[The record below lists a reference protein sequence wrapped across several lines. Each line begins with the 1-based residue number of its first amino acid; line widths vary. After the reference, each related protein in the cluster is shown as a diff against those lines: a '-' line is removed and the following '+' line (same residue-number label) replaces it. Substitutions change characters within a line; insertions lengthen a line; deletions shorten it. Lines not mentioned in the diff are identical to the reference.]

1 MRLNKLNIIGIFLI
15 LFAVLLAATSF
26 LDSAILT
33 LTYHLME
40 GSSKG
45 KSIILFA
52 VMGSLLLFY
61 PLFKSNGLFG
71 KRISALNPRL
81 KIDAQKYLKF
91 TIITI
96 FFTYIVGLLIEVWI
110 RIKLGVSLFTIFV
123 SYNSNEF
130 STTALT
136 HSHVFKSV
144 LGFVIHSL
152 GIHIS
157 SNINAGVPLAQY
169 TVPFSLI
176 ILITFPLIYIAGITA
191 LSEKR
196 DLYKVILAF
205 ALTLSFI
212 TMLDG
217 GMLDYP
223 AWIALA
229 CLLLIYFGSK
239 KPFSARNLS
248 KTKGFWSPRNS
259 VSGHQK
265 SKISDSTKNE
275 VFRKLSKPAII
286 LALIIILRV
295 SVSVFGTNAEFHEV
309 TIIDPSDNINLSGY
323 DVLSVQKEGNI
334 TIIELPG
341 NLSDKPLLLK
351 LIPDLK
357 GKCSG
362 FALSWNYKAWV

>member
-1 MRLNKLNIIGIFLI
+1 MRLNKLNIIGIILI
-15 LFAVLLAATSF
+15 LFAVLLTATSF

-71 KRISALNPRL
+71 KRISTLNPSL
-81 KIDAQKYLKF
+81 KINTQKYLKF

-110 RIKLGVSLFTIFV
+110 RMKLGVSLFTIFV

-176 ILITFPLIYIAGITA
+176 ILITFPLIYIAGIIA

-223 AWIALA
+223 AWIALT

-239 KPFSARNLS
+239 KPFSARN
-248 KTKGFWSPRNS
+248 F
-259 VSGHQK
+259 
-265 SKISDSTKNE
+265 
-275 VFRKLSKPAII
+275 SKPAII
-286 LALIIILRV
+286 MALIIILRV

-334 TIIELPG
+334 TIVELPG

>member
-1 MRLNKLNIIGIFLI
+1 MI
-15 LFAVLLAATSF
+15 LFAALLAVTSF
-26 LDSAILT
+26 LDSTILAI
-33 LTYHLME
+33 TYHLME

-52 VMGSLLLFY
+52 VMGSFLLLY
-61 PLFKSNGLFG
+61 PLFRSNGLIG
-71 KRISALNPRL
+71 KMSSIPHL
-81 KIDAQKYLKF
+81 KIDSQKYLKF
-91 TIITI
+91 TLITI

-123 SYNSNEF
+123 SYNGSNQF

-144 LGFVIHSL
+144 LGYVIHSL
-152 GIHIS
+152 GIHVS
-157 SNINAGVPLAQY
+157 STINTGVPLAQY

-176 ILITFPLIYIAGITA
+176 ILITFPLIYIAGIIA

-205 ALTLSFI
+205 LLTLSFI

-223 AWIALA
+223 AWIALTG
-229 CLLLIYFGSK
+229 LLLVYFTSK
-239 KPFSARNLS
+239 KSF
-248 KTKGFWSPRNS
+248 SPR
-259 VSGHQK
+259 
-265 SKISDSTKNE
+265 E
-275 VFRKLSKPAII
+275 LYKPAII
-286 LALIIILRV
+286 MALIIILRV
-295 SVSVFGTNAEFHEV
+295 SISVFGSNTDFHEV
-309 TIIDPSDNINLSGY
+309 TIIDPVDNLNLNGY
-323 DVLSVQKEGNI
+323 DVLSIQKEGNK
-334 TIIELPG
+334 TVVELPG

-351 LIPDLK
+351 LVPDLK
-357 GKCSG
+357 GQCSG

>member
-1 MRLNKLNIIGIFLI
+1 MI
-15 LFAVLLAATSF
+15 LFAALLTVTHF
-26 LDSAILT
+26 LDGTILA

-61 PLFKSNGLFG
+61 PLFRSNGLFG
-71 KRISALNPRL
+71 KRISSLSPRL
-81 KIDAQKYLKF
+81 KIDSQKYLKF

-96 FFTYIVGLLIEVWI
+96 FFTYVVGLLIEIWI
-110 RIKLGVSLFTIFV
+110 RIKLDLSLFTIFV

-152 GIHIS
+152 GIHVS
-157 SNINAGVPLAQY
+157 STINTGVPLAQY

-176 ILITFPLIYIAGITA
+176 ILITFPLIYIAGIIA

-205 ALTLSFI
+205 LLTLSFI

-223 AWIALA
+223 AWIALTG
-229 CLLLIYFGSK
+229 LLLIYFTSK
-239 KPFSARNLS
+239 KSF
-248 KTKGFWSPRNS
+248 SPR
-259 VSGHQK
+259 
-265 SKISDSTKNE
+265 D
-275 VFRKLSKPAII
+275 LYKPAII
-286 LALIIILRV
+286 MALIIILRV
-295 SVSVFGTNAEFHEV
+295 SISVFGSNTDFHEV
-309 TIIDPSDNINLSGY
+309 TIIDPSENINLSGY
-323 DVLSVQKEGNI
+323 DVLSIQKEENR

-341 NLSDKPLLLK
+341 NISDKPLLLK
-351 LIPDLK
+351 LVPDLK

>member
-1 MRLNKLNIIGIFLI
+1 MI
-15 LFAVLLAATSF
+15 LFAALLAVTSF
-26 LDSAILT
+26 LDSAILAI
-33 LTYHLME
+33 TYHLME

-52 VMGSLLLFY
+52 VMGSFLLLY
-61 PLFKSNGLFG
+61 PLFQSNGLIG
-71 KRISALNPRL
+71 KRISSIAHL
-81 KIDAQKYLKF
+81 KIDSQKYLKF
-91 TIITI
+91 TIITVL
-96 FFTYIVGLLIEVWI
+96 FTYIDGLLIEVWI

-123 SYNSNEF
+123 SYNGSNQF

-144 LGFVIHSL
+144 LGYVIHSL
-152 GIHIS
+152 GIQVS
-157 SNINAGVPLAQY
+157 STINTGVPLAQY

-176 ILITFPLIYIAGITA
+176 ILITFPLIYIAGIIA

-205 ALTLSFI
+205 LLTLSFI

-229 CLLLIYFGSK
+229 GLLIIYYVSK
-239 KPFSARNLS
+239 KPFS
-248 KTKGFWSPRNS
+248 PR
-259 VSGHQK
+259 
-265 SKISDSTKNE
+265 E
-275 VFRKLSKPAII
+275 LYKPAVIM
-286 LALIIILRV
+286 ALIIILRV
-295 SVSVFGTNAEFHEV
+295 SISVFGSNTDFHEV
-309 TIIDPSDNINLSGY
+309 TIIDPVDNLNLNGY
-323 DVLSVQKEGNI
+323 DVLSIQKEGNK
-334 TIIELPG
+334 TIVELPG

-357 GKCSG
+357 GQCSG

>member
-1 MRLNKLNIIGIFLI
+1 MM
-15 LFAVLLAATSF
+15 LFAVLLITTSF
-26 LDSAILT
+26 LDNIILA

-40 GSSKG
+40 GSSAG

-52 VMGSLLLFY
+52 VMGSLLLLY
-61 PLFKSNGLFG
+61 PLFTSNGLIG
-71 KRISALNPRL
+71 KKISSLSPHF
-81 KIDAQKYLKF
+81 KIDSQKYLKF
-91 TIITI
+91 TIITV
-96 FFTYIVGLLIEVWI
+96 FFTYIVGLLIEIWI

-144 LGFVIHSL
+144 FGFVVNSL
-152 GIHIS
+152 GIHVS
-157 SNINAGVPLAQY
+157 SGINAGGPLAQY
-169 TVPFSLI
+169 TIPFSLI

-223 AWIALA
+223 AWIGLA
-229 CLLLIYFGSK
+229 ILLIVYFASK
-239 KPFSARNLS
+239 KPFSPKNLV
-248 KTKGFWSPRNS
+248 TP
-259 VSGHQK
+259 
-265 SKISDSTKNE
+265 
-275 VFRKLSKPAII
+275 II
-286 LALIIILRV
+286 IMALIIILRV
-295 SVSVFGTNAEFHEV
+295 SASVFGSDTTFHEV
-309 TIIDPSDNINLSGY
+309 SIINPSDNLNLSSY
-323 DVLSVQKEGNI
+323 DVLSVQKEGNKMVV
-334 TIIELPG
+334 ELPG

-351 LIPDLK
+351 LIPDLQ

-362 FALSWNYKAWV
+362 FALSWNYQAWV

>member
-1 MRLNKLNIIGIFLI
+1 LI
-15 LFAVLLAATSF
+15 LFAGLLAVTNF
-26 LDSAILT
+26 LDNIILA

-40 GSSKG
+40 GSSQG

-52 VMGSLLLFY
+52 VMGSLLLLY
-61 PLFKSNGLFG
+61 PLFQSNGLIG
-71 KRISALNPRL
+71 KRISSLNPHL
-81 KIDAQKYLKF
+81 KIESQKYLKF

-123 SYNSNEF
+123 SYNSDSF

-157 SNINAGVPLAQY
+157 SHINTGVPLAQY
-169 TVPFSLI
+169 TTPFSLI

-191 LSEKR
+191 LSKKR

-217 GMLDYP
+217 GVLDYP
-223 AWIALA
+223 AWISIFI
-229 CLLLIYFGSK
+229 LLIIYFAK
-239 KPFSARNLS
+239 KPFSPLNLS
-248 KTKGFWSPRNS
+248 KPM
-259 VSGHQK
+259 
-265 SKISDSTKNE
+265 
-275 VFRKLSKPAII
+275 II
-286 LALIIILRV
+286 MALIIALRI
-295 SVSVFGTNAEFHEV
+295 SVSVFGSNTEFHEV
-309 TIIDPSDNINLSGY
+309 TIINPSDNINLSNY
-323 DVLSVQKEGNI
+323 DVLSVQKDGNK

-351 LIPDLK
+351 LVPDLQ

-362 FALSWNYKAWV
+362 FTLSWNYKAWV

>member
-1 MRLNKLNIIGIFLI
+1 MI
-15 LFAVLLAATSF
+15 LFAALLTVTHF
-26 LDSAILT
+26 LDSTILT

-52 VMGSLLLFY
+52 VMGSLLLLY
-61 PLFKSNGLFG
+61 PLFQSNGLIG
-71 KRISALNPRL
+71 KKISSIPHL
-81 KIDAQKYLKF
+81 KIDSQKYLKF

-110 RIKLGVSLFTIFV
+110 RIKLDVSIFTIFV
-123 SYNSNEF
+123 SYNGNEF

-152 GIHIS
+152 GIHVS
-157 SNINAGVPLAQY
+157 STINTGVPLAQY

-176 ILITFPLIYIAGITA
+176 ILITFPLIYIAGIIA

-196 DLYKVILAF
+196 DLYKVILTF
-205 ALTLSFI
+205 LLTLSFI

-223 AWIALA
+223 AWIALTG
-229 CLLLIYFGSK
+229 LLLVYFTSK
-239 KPFSARNLS
+239 KSFSPKELY
-248 KTKGFWSPRNS
+248 
-259 VSGHQK
+259 
-265 SKISDSTKNE
+265 
-275 VFRKLSKPAII
+275 KPALIM
-286 LALIIILRV
+286 ALIIILRV
-295 SVSVFGTNAEFHEV
+295 SISVFGSNTDFHEV
-309 TIIDPSDNINLSGY
+309 TIMDPVDNLNLNGY
-323 DVLSVQKEGNI
+323 DVLSIQKEENK
-334 TIIELPG
+334 TIFELPG

-351 LIPDLK
+351 LVPDLK
-357 GKCSG
+357 GQCSG
-362 FALSWNYKAWV
+362 FALSWNYEAWV

>member
-1 MRLNKLNIIGIFLI
+1 MRLNKLNIIGIILI
-15 LFAVLLAATSF
+15 LFAVLLTATSF

-71 KRISALNPRL
+71 KRISTLNPSL
-81 KIDAQKYLKF
+81 KINTQKYLKF

-96 FFTYIVGLLIEVWI
+96 FFTYIVGLLIEIWI

-191 LSEKR
+191 LSGKR

-205 ALTLSFI
+205 LLTLAFI

-229 CLLLIYFGSK
+229 CLLVIYFASK
-239 KPFSARNLS
+239 KPFSPRNLS
-248 KTKGFWSPRNS
+248 K
-259 VSGHQK
+259 
-265 SKISDSTKNE
+265 
-275 VFRKLSKPAII
+275 PALIMI
-286 LALIIILRV
+286 LIIILRI
-295 SVSVFGTNAEFHEV
+295 SISVFGTNADFHEV
-309 TIIDPSDNINLSGY
+309 TVINPSDNINLNGY
-323 DVLSVQKEGNI
+323 DVLSVQKEGNK
-334 TIIELPG
+334 TIVELPG

-362 FALSWNYKAWV
+362 FTLSWNYNAWV

>member
-15 LFAVLLAATSF
+15 LFAVLLTATSF
-26 LDSAILT
+26 LDSTILA

-45 KSIILFA
+45 KSLILFA

-61 PLFKSNGLFG
+61 PLFKSNGLLG
-71 KRISALNPRL
+71 KKISALSPRL
-81 KIDAQKYLKF
+81 KIDAQNYLKF
-91 TIITI
+91 AIIAI

-110 RIKLGVSLFTIFV
+110 RIKLNISLFTMFV
-123 SYNSNEF
+123 SYNGNEF

-205 ALTLSFI
+205 LLTLSFI

-223 AWIALA
+223 AWIALTG
-229 CLLLIYFGSK
+229 LLLIYFTSK
-239 KPFSARNLS
+239 KHF
-248 KTKGFWSPRNS
+248 SPR
-259 VSGHQK
+259 
-265 SKISDSTKNE
+265 D
-275 VFRKLSKPAII
+275 LYKPTII
-286 LALIIILRV
+286 MALIIILRV
-295 SVSVFGTNAEFHEV
+295 SVSVFGSNTDFHEV
-309 TIIDPSDNINLSGY
+309 TIIDPAENINLSSY
-323 DVLSVQKEGNI
+323 DVLSVQKEGNR
-334 TIIELPG
+334 TIVELPG

-357 GKCSG
+357 DKCSG

>member
-1 MRLNKLNIIGIFLI
+1 MRLTKLNIIGIILI
-15 LFAVLLAATSF
+15 LFAGLLAVTNF
-26 LDSAILT
+26 LDNIILA

-40 GSSKG
+40 GSSQG

-52 VMGSLLLFY
+52 VMGSLLLLY
-61 PLFKSNGLFG
+61 PLFQSNGLIG
-71 KRISALNPRL
+71 KRISSLNPHL
-81 KIDAQKYLKF
+81 KIESQKYLKF

-123 SYNSNEF
+123 SYNSDSF

-157 SNINAGVPLAQY
+157 SHINTGVPLAQY
-169 TVPFSLI
+169 TTPFSLI

-217 GMLDYP
+217 GVLDYP
-223 AWIALA
+223 AWISIFI
-229 CLLLIYFGSK
+229 LLIIYFAK
-239 KPFSARNLS
+239 KPFSPLNLS
-248 KTKGFWSPRNS
+248 KPM
-259 VSGHQK
+259 
-265 SKISDSTKNE
+265 
-275 VFRKLSKPAII
+275 II
-286 LALIIILRV
+286 MALIIALRI
-295 SVSVFGTNAEFHEV
+295 SVSVFGSNTEFHEV
-309 TIIDPSDNINLSGY
+309 TIINPSDNINLSNY
-323 DVLSVQKEGNI
+323 DVLSVQKDGNK

-351 LIPDLK
+351 LVPDLQ

-362 FALSWNYKAWV
+362 FTLSWNYKAWV

>member
-1 MRLNKLNIIGIFLI
+1 MRLNKLNIIGIIMI
-15 LFAVLLAATSF
+15 LFAVLLTVTHF
-26 LDSAILT
+26 LDSTILSI
-33 LTYHLME
+33 TYHLME

-45 KSIILFA
+45 KSMMLFA
-52 VMGSLLLFY
+52 IIGSLLLFY
-61 PLFKSNGLFG
+61 PLFQSNGLFG
-71 KRISALNPRL
+71 KMISSLSSRF
-81 KIDAQKYLKF
+81 KINSQKYLKF

-123 SYNSNEF
+123 PYNSTEF

-136 HSHVFKSV
+136 HSHALKSV
-144 LGFVIHSL
+144 LGFVVNSL

-157 SNINAGVPLAQY
+157 SNINAGGPLAHY
-169 TVPFSLI
+169 TLPFSLI

-196 DLYKVILAF
+196 DIYKVILAF

-212 TMLDG
+212 GMLDG

-223 AWIALA
+223 AWIGLA
-229 CLLLIYFGSK
+229 CLLVIYFASK
-239 KPFSARNLS
+239 KPLSPRNLS
-248 KTKGFWSPRNS
+248 KTEGFWSM
-259 VSGHQK
+259 
-265 SKISDSTKNE
+265 KNE
-275 VFRKLSKPAII
+275 VFRKLYKPAII
-286 LALIIILRV
+286 MALIIILRV
-295 SVSVFGTNAEFHEV
+295 SISVFGSNTDYHEL
-309 TIIDPSDNINLSGY
+309 TIIDPSDNINLNAY
-323 DVLSVQKEGNI
+323 DVISVQKEGNK
-334 TIIELPG
+334 TIVELPG

-362 FALSWNYKAWV
+362 FTLSWNYKSWV

>member
-1 MRLNKLNIIGIFLI
+1 MRLNKLNIIGIILI
-15 LFAVLLAATSF
+15 LFAVLLTATSF

-71 KRISALNPRL
+71 KRISTLSPRL
-81 KIDAQKYLKF
+81 KIDSQKYLKF

-110 RIKLGVSLFTIFV
+110 RMKLGVSLFTIFV

-144 LGFVIHSL
+144 LGFAVHSL

-176 ILITFPLIYIAGITA
+176 ILITFPLIYIAGIIA

-223 AWIALA
+223 AWIALT

-239 KPFSARNLS
+239 KPFSARNFS
-248 KTKGFWSPRNS
+248 KS
-259 VSGHQK
+259 
-265 SKISDSTKNE
+265 
-275 VFRKLSKPAII
+275 AII
-286 LALIIILRV
+286 MALIIILRV

-323 DVLSVQKEGNI
+323 DVLSVQKEGNR
-334 TIIELPG
+334 TIVELPG

>member
-1 MRLNKLNIIGIFLI
+1 MLRLNKLNLIGIFLI
-15 LFAVLLAATSF
+15 LFAVLLTVTSF
-26 LDSAILT
+26 LDSTILAI
-33 LTYHLME
+33 TYHLME

-71 KRISALNPRL
+71 KIISSLSPKL
-81 KIDAQKYLKF
+81 KIDTQKYLKF

-96 FFTYIVGLLIEVWI
+96 FFTYIVGLLIEIWI

-205 ALTLSFI
+205 ALTLAFI

-229 CLLLIYFGSK
+229 CLLVIYFASK
-239 KPFSARNLS
+239 KPFSPRNLS
-248 KTKGFWSPRNS
+248 K
-259 VSGHQK
+259 
-265 SKISDSTKNE
+265 
-275 VFRKLSKPAII
+275 PALIMI
-286 LALIIILRV
+286 LIIILRI
-295 SVSVFGTNAEFHEV
+295 SISVFGTNADFHEV
-309 TIIDPSDNINLSGY
+309 TVINPSDNINLNGY
-323 DVLSVQKEGNI
+323 DVLSVQKEGNK
-334 TIIELPG
+334 TIVELPG
-341 NLSDKPLLLK
+341 NLSDKPLLFK
-351 LIPDLK
+351 LVSDLK

-362 FALSWNYKAWV
+362 FTLSWNYNAWV

>member
-1 MRLNKLNIIGIFLI
+1 MLRLNKLNLIGIFLI
-15 LFAVLLAATSF
+15 LFAVLLTVTSF
-26 LDSAILT
+26 LDSTILAI
-33 LTYHLME
+33 TYHLME

-71 KRISALNPRL
+71 KIISSLSPKL
-81 KIDAQKYLKF
+81 KIDTQKYLKF

-96 FFTYIVGLLIEVWI
+96 FFTYIVGLLIEIWI

-191 LSEKR
+191 LSGKR

-205 ALTLSFI
+205 LLTLAFI

-223 AWIALA
+223 AWIALTG
-229 CLLLIYFGSK
+229 LLVIYYASK
-239 KPFSARNLS
+239 KPFS
-248 KTKGFWSPRNS
+248 PR
-259 VSGHQK
+259 
-265 SKISDSTKNE
+265 E
-275 VFRKLSKPAII
+275 LYKPTII
-286 LALIIILRV
+286 MALIIILRV
-295 SVSVFGTNAEFHEV
+295 SISVFGSNTDFYEV
-309 TIIDPSDNINLSGY
+309 TITDPSDNINLNGY
-323 DVLSVQKEGNI
+323 DVLSIQKEGNK
-334 TIIELPG
+334 TIVELPG

-362 FALSWNYKAWV
+362 FTLSWNYNAWV